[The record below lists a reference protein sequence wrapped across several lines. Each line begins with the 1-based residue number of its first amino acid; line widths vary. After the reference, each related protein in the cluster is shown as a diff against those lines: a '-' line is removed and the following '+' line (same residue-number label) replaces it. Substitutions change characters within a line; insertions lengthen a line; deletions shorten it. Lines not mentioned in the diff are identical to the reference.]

1 MEEALMF
8 VLPDAAKARI
18 EAIIN
23 DVSLDHMA
31 RIHRLGKVVTE
42 LVKDP
47 SIKDDDLPYVV
58 QAVNAYMHRLGP
70 APEGSA

>member
-1 MEEALMF
+1 MF
-8 VLPDAAKARI
+8 VLPDDAKARI

-23 DVSLDHMA
+23 DVSLDHTA

-47 SIKDDDLPYVV
+47 TIKDSDLSGVV
-58 QAVNAYMHRLGP
+58 QAVNAYMQQLGP